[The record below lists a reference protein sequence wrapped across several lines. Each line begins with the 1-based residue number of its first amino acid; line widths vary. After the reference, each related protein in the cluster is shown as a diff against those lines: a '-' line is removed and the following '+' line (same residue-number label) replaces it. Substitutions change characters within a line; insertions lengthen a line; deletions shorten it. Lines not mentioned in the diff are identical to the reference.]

1 MSSESND
8 ARMDDTARMIEEL
21 ARHPHPKT
29 FEMATLVVI
38 VITGILGAIIGM
50 ELMVALGITANTSI
64 IGALVAV
71 LIGLVPVK
79 GLQKFRSI
87 HRQNIIETSISVATF
102 AAGNMMLFAL
112 AIAWLMDKSLIVPMA
127 IGGGIAILLDVLMM
141 YWMFDT
147 PTFPARGTWG
157 PGVATS
163 ETILSAAQ
171 GGKRAILMLVSGIVG
186 AVGQAFKIPM
196 DVFGVCFLGN
206 PWALFMFGTGLL
218 LRAYSTQIFGFD
230 LAARYIPHGIMIGAG
245 MVAIGQVIAAV
256 SRKRG
261 SGDAKPA
268 QGRKAGLLARLADNE
283 DVETFKTTREERR
296 VLLSG
301 SLLYI
306 LATVFLAVISG
317 LYLEMSTSELV
328 LWVLYTALT
337 TVAAELLIGNA
348 AMNAGW
354 FPSSAIAMLF
364 VIIGLLL
371 GFDAKALIFLAGFK
385 TCGGPAFADMGYDL
399 KTGWILR
406 GEGRHKEFELEGR
419 RQQLYAEIIGLL
431 IGIAMAVLLYANYFM
446 KDLIPPIARVF
457 ATTIEAGSNPEI
469 IRALLT
475 WSVAGAVIQFIGGPH
490 RQMGVLF
497 GTGLLMINTTG
508 GFAVYA
514 ALAIRW
520 ILHKIYKGKEDNILY
535 ITAAGFIAGASLF
548 SFFKGTLGAFVTKK

>member
-1 MSSESND
+1 MSSESNN
-8 ARMDDTARMIEEL
+8 ARVDDTEKMIEEL
-21 ARHPHPKT
+21 ARQPHPKT
-29 FEMATLVVI
+29 FDFATLVVI

-50 ELMVALGITANTSI
+50 ELMVALGFTANTSI

-71 LIGLVPVK
+71 LIGLAPVK
-79 GLQKFRSI
+79 GLQKFKSI

-112 AIAWLMDKSLIVPMA
+112 AIAWLMDKSLIIPMA
-127 IGGGIAILLDVLMM
+127 VGGGIAILLDVLMM

-171 GGKRAILMLVSGIVG
+171 GGKRAVLMVVSGIAG

-196 DVFGVCFLGN
+196 DIFGVCFLGN
-206 PWALFMFGTGLL
+206 PWALFMFGTGLI
-218 LRAYSTQIFGFD
+218 LRAYSPQLFGFD

-245 MVAIGQVIAAV
+245 MVAIGQVIVAV
-256 SRKRG
+256 SRKKG
-261 SGDAKPA
+261 SEGPVTPGK
-268 QGRKAGLLARLADNE
+268 KLSLLEKLEDVKD
-283 DVETFKTTREERR
+283 DVETLKTSRDERHA
-296 VLLSG
+296 LITG
-301 SLLYI
+301 SVLYI
-306 LATVFLAVISG
+306 LATILLAVISG
-317 LYLEMSTSELV
+317 LYLEMSTSQLV

-354 FPSSAIAMLF
+354 FPSAAIAMLF

-371 GFDAKALIFLAGFK
+371 GFDTKALIFLAGFK

-406 GEGRHKEFELEGR
+406 GEGRHKEFEMEGR
-419 RQQLYAEIIGLL
+419 RQQLYAEIVGLV
-431 IGIAMAVLLYANYFM
+431 IGIVMAVMLYANYFM
-446 KDLIPPIARVF
+446 QDLIPPIARVF
-457 ATTIEAGSNPEI
+457 AATIEAGSNPEI

-475 WSVAGAVIQFIGGPH
+475 WSVAGAVIQFVGGPH

-497 GTGLLMINTTG
+497 GTGLLMFNTTG

-514 ALAIRW
+514 ALLIRG
-520 ILHKIYKGKEDNILY
+520 ILHKIYKGREANVLY
-535 ITAAGFIAGASLF
+535 IAAAGFIAGASLF
-548 SFFKGTLGAFVTKK
+548 SFFKGTLGAFSVKK

>member
-1 MSSESND
+1 MPLEKHD
-8 ARMDDTARMIEEL
+8 QDFDEPEKLIEEL
-21 ARHPHPKT
+21 ARYPHPRT
-29 FEMATLVVI
+29 FELATLAVI
-38 VITGILGAIIGM
+38 VVTGILGAIIGM
-50 ELMVALGITANTSI
+50 ELMVALGFTANTSI

-71 LIGLVPVK
+71 LIGLAPVK
-79 GLQKFRSI
+79 GLKKFRSI

-112 AIAWLMDKSLIVPMA
+112 AIAWLLDKSLLVPMA
-127 IGGGIAILLDVLMM
+127 IGGGLAILLDVLMM

-171 GGKRAILMLVSGIVG
+171 GGRRAVLMVVSAVAG

-196 DVFGVCFLGN
+196 DIFGVCFLGN
-206 PWALFMFGTGLL
+206 PWALFMFGTGLI
-218 LRAYSTQIFGFD
+218 LRAYSPQVLGID
-230 LAARYIPHGIMIGAG
+230 LAAMYIPHGIMIGAG

-256 SRKRG
+256 CRK
-261 SGDAKPA
+261 
-268 QGRKAGLLARLADNE
+268 KADEENEAAGKSGLLARLADKQ
-283 DVETFKTTREERR
+283 DTETLKTGRDERKA
-296 VLLSG
+296 LITG
-301 SLLYI
+301 SMLYI
-306 LATVFLAVISG
+306 LAAVFLAVISG
-317 LYLEMSTSELV
+317 LYLEMSVSELA

-354 FPSSAIAMLF
+354 FPSAAIAMLF

-406 GEGRHKEFELEGR
+406 GQGKHREFELDGR
-419 RQQLYAEIIGLL
+419 RQQLYAEIIGLS
-431 IGIAMAVLLYANYFM
+431 IGIAMAVLMYAHYFM
-446 KDLIPPIARVF
+446 QDLIPPIARVF
-457 ATTIEAGSNPEI
+457 AATIEAGSNPEI

-475 WSVAGAVIQFIGGPH
+475 WSLAGALIQFIGGPH

-497 GTGLLMINTTG
+497 GTGLLMFNTTG

-520 ILHKIYKGKEDNILY
+520 ILHKIYRGKEAHVLY
-535 ITAAGFIAGASLF
+535 IAAAGFIAGASLF
-548 SFFKGTLGAFVTKK
+548 SFFKGTLGAFGIKK

>member
-1 MSSESND
+1 
-8 ARMDDTARMIEEL
+8 
-21 ARHPHPKT
+21 
-29 FEMATLVVI
+29 
-38 VITGILGAIIGM
+38 
-50 ELMVALGITANTSI
+50 
-64 IGALVAV
+64 
-71 LIGLVPVK
+71 
-79 GLQKFRSI
+79 
-87 HRQNIIETSISVATF
+87 
-102 AAGNMMLFAL
+102 MLFAL

-127 IGGGIAILLDVLMM
+127 IGGGIAVLLDVLMM

-171 GGKRAILMLVSGIVG
+171 GGKRAILMAVSGVVG

-206 PWALFMFGTGLL
+206 PWALFMFGTGLI

-256 SRKRG
+256 SHKRG
-261 SGDAKPA
+261 SGEKSQTP
-268 QGRKAGLLARLADNE
+268 GKKVGLMARLADKE
-283 DVETFKTTREERR
+283 DVETLKTSREERR

-371 GFDAKALIFLAGFK
+371 GFDVKALIFLAGFK

-406 GEGRHKEFELEGR
+406 GEGRHKEFEMEGR
-419 RQQLYAEIIGLL
+419 RQQLYAEIIGLV
-431 IGIAMAVLLYANYFM
+431 IGIAMAVLMHANYFM

-475 WSVAGAVIQFIGGPH
+475 WSIAGAVIQFFGGPH

-497 GTGLLMINTTG
+497 GTGLLMINATG

-520 ILHKIYKGKEDNILY
+520 VLHKIYKGKEDHILY

-548 SFFKGTLGAFVTKK
+548 SFFKGTLGAFGTKK